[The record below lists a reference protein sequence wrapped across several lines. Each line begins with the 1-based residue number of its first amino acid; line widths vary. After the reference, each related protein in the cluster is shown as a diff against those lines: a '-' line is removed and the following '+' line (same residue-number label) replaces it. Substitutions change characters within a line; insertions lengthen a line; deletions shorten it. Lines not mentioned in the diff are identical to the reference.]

1 MEKEKTIA
9 VLNTLIT
16 INNDRIEGYE
26 TASSETNESDLKN
39 MFAQFIETS
48 QTCRQELISEI
59 KRLGGEIA
67 EGTFVSGKFFRVWME
82 VKAALISHDRN
93 AILVSCDTGE
103 DVIQDT
109 YQRALSINLEDI
121 TLEQKDTLIAQKAM
135 LLADYNVVKAM
146 KLL

>member
-26 TASSETNESDLKN
+26 TASSETNERDLKN

-48 QTCRQELISEI
+48 QKCRQELIVEV

-67 EGTFVSGKFFRVWME
+67 EGTFISGKFFRVWME
-82 VKAALISHDRN
+82 VKAALINHDRD

-103 DVIQDT
+103 DVMQDT
-109 YQRALSINLEDI
+109 YQRALSVNLEDI
-121 TLEQKDTLIAQKAM
+121 TLEQKDKITAQKAL

-146 KLL
+146 RLL

>member
-1 MEKEKTIA
+1 METHNSID

-26 TASSETNESDLKN
+26 TASSETNERDLKN

-48 QTCRQELISEI
+48 QKCRQELISEV

-67 EGTFVSGKFFRVWME
+67 EGTFISGKFFRAWME
-82 VKAALISHDRN
+82 VKAALISNDRD

-103 DVIQDT
+103 DVMQDT
-109 YQRALSINLEDI
+109 YQRALSVNLEDI
-121 TLEQKDTLIAQKAM
+121 TLEQKDTLTAQKAL

-146 KLL
+146 RLL